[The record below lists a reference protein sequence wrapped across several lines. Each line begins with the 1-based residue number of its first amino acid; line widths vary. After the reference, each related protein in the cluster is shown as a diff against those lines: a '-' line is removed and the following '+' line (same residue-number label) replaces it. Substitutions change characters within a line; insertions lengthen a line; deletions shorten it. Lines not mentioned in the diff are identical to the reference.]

1 MSKVNSKNLTDV
13 EEIVSSAGFK
23 LVRYDNSMEVF
34 VICSCGNKD
43 YKTTLSDIRKG
54 KKCVKCKNKRMI
66 EEKKVNIKDLDCNEN
81 EVWVQYLD
89 RYMSSQGRIKNTSG
103 NDLAIDTTKGRAFI
117 GGRAEYVS
125 RAMARAFKIENYEK
139 LDEDDEKQTYV
150 VSFKDGDK
158 LNFRLDN
165 LIVLSKSQSQIGKKY
180 KQYTEEEL
188 EEKRRVTLTT
198 EKDLI
203 NYECK
208 SISLFPDF
216 KFYSNGIILYNG
228 RGLLSFSNQ
237 EGYLVIN
244 SCYGRF
250 YFHRLMCIAFH
261 PIEGKNS
268 YDDYKKLQVNHKDG
282 DKQNN
287 RPDNL
292 EWVSQSEN
300 ITHAVYNIEGN
311 KKGRKISQYEYDMNT
326 KKIGNKIATF
336 GSLAEASRK
345 TGIKEHT
352 IRETAKGKR
361 GIKEGDYMRKRQ
373 RSIRR
378 STVSIVCKKGKK
390 RNLLL

>member
-1 MSKVNSKNLTDV
+1 MSRVKTKDIKDV
-13 EEIVSSAGFK
+13 EEVVSSFGFK
-23 LVRYDNSMEVF
+23 LVRYNNCMEVF
-34 VICSCGNKD
+34 VICSCGNED
-43 YKTTLSDIRKG
+43 YKTTMSDIRRG
-54 KKCVKCKNKRMI
+54 KKCIKCKSKRMI
-66 EEKKVNIKDLDCNEN
+66 EEKKVNIEELERKEN

-103 NDLAIDTTKGRAFI
+103 NDLAIDKTKGRAFI

-139 LDEDDEKQTYV
+139 LDEDDQKQTYV
-150 VSFKDGDK
+150 VTFKDGDNM
-158 LNFRLDN
+158 NFKLDN
-165 LIVLSKSQSQIGKKY
+165 LIVLSKSQSQIGQKY

-188 EEKRRVTLTT
+188 EEKRRLTLTT

-208 SISLFPDF
+208 SISFFPEF

-237 EGYLVIN
+237 EGYLYIN

-250 YFHRLMCIAFH
+250 YFHRLMCIAFY
-261 PIEGKNS
+261 PIEGKNK
-268 YDDYKKLQVNHKDG
+268 YDDYKELQVNHKDG
-282 DKQNN
+282 NKKNN

-292 EWVSQSEN
+292 EWVNQSEN
-300 ITHAVYNIEGN
+300 INHAVYNIEGN
-311 KKGRKISQYEYDMNT
+311 KKGRKISQYEYNVDT
-326 KKIGNKIATF
+326 EEVGNKIETF

-352 IRETAKGKR
+352 IRETAKGR
-361 GIKEGDYMRKRQ
+361 RK
-373 RSIRR
+373 I
-378 STVSIVCKKGKK
+378 KKGEYMWKYDNEEETEEYKK
-390 RNLLL
+390 KYSKHS